1 MYFKMNFLT
10 ILLQVNVED
19 KLKTATDSGYQTGVI
34 IGSFVPFVVLVALAY
49 YMYYRSK
56 NRKDLD

>member
-1 MYFKMNFLT
+1 MNFLS
-10 ILLQVNVED
+10 ILLQVDIND
-19 KLKTATDSGYQTGVI
+19 KLKNAPDSGYQTGLI
-34 IGSFVPFVVLVALAY
+34 IGSFLPFVLLVGIAY

>member
-1 MYFKMNFLT
+1 MNFLF
-10 ILLQVNVED
+10 LFLQVTIDE
-19 KLKTATDSGYQTGVI
+19 KLKNAPDSSYQTGII
-34 IGSFVPFVVLVALAY
+34 IGSFVPFVLLVGIAY